1 MHFIWIIP
9 IAYGYKYY
17 TNTKME
23 CCMIMI
29 LQIDKTSDFDIF
41 DVFWAYFTICVAVQ
55 VWKWSIFWLGKLGH
69 SFRIIS
75 IIFQSFDTAV
85 T

>member
-23 CCMIMI
+23 CCMI

-41 DVFWAYFTICVAVQ
+41 DVFWAYFTICVTVQ
-55 VWKWSIFWLGKLGH
+55 VWKWSNFWLGKLGH